1 MQSCVSGLM
10 QGFKA
15 AFATDGTDWDFI
27 PYDMYLYG
35 GGGIGGWASLCGI
48 VNGCPALC
56 NLIGLHGPLG
66 ADMLGHYS
74 ISEWPNATL
83 ADLYWD
89 DDATYG
95 PSSSGYSSYWSA
107 AKTPIPD
114 DEVLAKVIPY
124 SPLCHIS
131 ISKWCYAA
139 GVNLGTPNPYTFTHK
154 NDRCGKIAAE
164 MAGYTA
170 ELINYYAL
178 NGASADPYS
187 MPAATADCIACHYTG
202 SNPTQYPAQVGKM
215 DCAECHAVTPDAVHQ
230 GMRLFLE
237 GVWTAGGGGN
247 PKNSFTNGNN
257 IQYHVR
263 FHVLGAGACYV
274 KTVRSKAKD
283 GAGVQMLA
291 LNKNAT
297 LNAATYDW
305 TWSDTIGGGDALG
318 TAKVVMRLKMFDYKG
333 GNLIGDETMK
343 HKFTIV

>member
-1 MQSCVSGLM
+1 M

-15 AFATDGTDWDFI
+15 AFSGLGTDWDYV

-35 GGGIGGWASLCGI
+35 GGGISSWATLCGI
-48 VNGCPALC
+48 ANGCPALC
-56 NLIGLHGPLG
+56 NLIGLHGALAG
-66 ADMLGHYS
+66 DILGHYAT
-74 ISEWPNATL
+74 SEWPPATL

-89 DDATYG
+89 DDPTYG
-95 PSSSGYSSYWSA
+95 PSSAGYSSIWSA

-139 GVNLGTPNPYTFTHK
+139 GVNLGTGNPYGFTHK
-154 NDRCGKIAAE
+154 NDRCGKIASE

-187 MPAATADCIACHYTG
+187 MPAATAACSSCHYTG
-202 SNPTQYPAQVGKM
+202 SDVSLYPAQIGKM
-215 DCAECHAVTPDAVHQ
+215 DCAECHVDNTIHA
-230 GMRLFLE
+230 GKRLIIE
-237 GVWTAGGGGN
+237 GVWTADGSGT
-247 PKNSFTNGNN
+247 PKNTFTASDA

-263 FHVLGAGACYV
+263 FTVLGAGACYV
-274 KTVRSKAKD
+274 KTAQAKAKD
-283 GAGVQMLA
+283 GAGVKMLA
-291 LNKNAT
+291 LNKDDT
-297 LNAATYDW
+297 LMAATYDW
-305 TWSDTIGGGDALG
+305 MWSDTIGGGDATG
-318 TAKVVMRLKMFDYKG
+318 TAKVVMRLKMFDYQG
-333 GNLIGDETMK
+333 GTLLGSEELK